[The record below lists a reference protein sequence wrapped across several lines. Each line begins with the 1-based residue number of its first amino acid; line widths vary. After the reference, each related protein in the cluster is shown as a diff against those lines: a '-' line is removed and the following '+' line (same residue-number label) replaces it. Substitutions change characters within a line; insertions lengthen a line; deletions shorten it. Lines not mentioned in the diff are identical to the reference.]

1 MPRTSATS
9 DVFSALAEPRR
20 RQIIVLLSQR
30 PGLAVGAIVL
40 ALGIRQPDVSKHLS
54 VLRQLGIVSV
64 SKLGQQ
70 RVYDLNPDPLR
81 PVCDWVKALER
92 HWEHQLDRIRARA
105 ERRAL
110 DRSNAQDQTNRTKGT
125 T

>member
-1 MPRTSATS
+1 MPRTSAKL
-9 DVFSALAEPRR
+9 DVFSAIAEPRR
-20 RQIIVLLSQR
+20 RQIIELLSQR

-40 ALGIRQPDVSKHLS
+40 ALGIRQPDVSKHLG
-54 VLRQLGIVSV
+54 VLRHLCIVSV
-64 SKLGQQ
+64 SKQGQH

-92 HWEHQLDRIRARA
+92 HWERQLDRIRARA

-110 DRSNAQDQTNRTKGT
+110 DRSNALDRTTHTKGT

>member
-1 MPRTSATS
+1 MS
-9 DVFSALAEPRR
+9 DVFSAIAEPRR
-20 RQIIVLLSQR
+20 RQIIELLSQR

-40 ALGIRQPDVSKHLS
+40 VLGVRQPDVSKHLS
-54 VLRQLGIVSV
+54 VLRHLGVVSV
-64 SKLGQQ
+64 SKHGQQ
-70 RVYDLNPDPLR
+70 RVYDLNPDQLR

-92 HWEHQLDRIRARA
+92 HWERQLDRIRARA

-110 DRSNAQDQTNRTKGT
+110 ERSGTPGRTTRTKGT